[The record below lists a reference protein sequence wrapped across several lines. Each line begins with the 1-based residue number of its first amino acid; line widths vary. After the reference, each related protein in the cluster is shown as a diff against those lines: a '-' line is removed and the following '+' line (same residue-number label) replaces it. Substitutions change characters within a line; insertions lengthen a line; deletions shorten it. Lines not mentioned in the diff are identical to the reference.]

1 MKFTNSFTVRIY
13 ECEADGKLKLAT
25 LLDYMQEIAALHT
38 IELKITIPDI
48 LRLGLTWM
56 LSRYHIVIESFPHY
70 GDAVTMSTWVARHE
84 GMFSVRD
91 YQLRDGA
98 GKILASATSSWVL
111 YDLKNKK
118 IVPVAERLPLK
129 NILPERAVA
138 DEFPS
143 LPVPEK
149 SDYEREF
156 HVRMH
161 DLDINEHANNRVI
174 AEWGLETVPAD
185 LIKNSTLREIEITFK
200 GQAFYGNHIISH
212 CQIFPKDDSDT
223 VLILI
228 KNMNFDKT
236 VAVLRTKWEKTRN
249 L

>member
-13 ECEADGKLKLAT
+13 ECEADGKLKLTT

-38 IELKITIPDI
+38 IQLKITIPDI
-48 LRLGLTWM
+48 LPLGLTWM
-56 LSRYHIVIESFPHY
+56 LSRYHIVVESYPHY
-70 GDAVTMSTWVARHE
+70 GDAVTISTWVARHE
-84 GMFSVRD
+84 GMFSVRE
-91 YQLRDGA
+91 YQLSDSSGR
-98 GKILASATSSWVL
+98 ILASATSSWVL
-111 YDLKNKK
+111 YDFKRKK
-118 IVPVAERLPLK
+118 IVPVAERLPLE

-143 LPVPEK
+143 LPIPK
-149 SDYEREF
+149 KNDNERAF

-174 AEWGLETVPAD
+174 VEWGLEAVPAD
-185 LIKNSTLREIEITFK
+185 LIKTSTLREIEITFK
-200 GQAFYGNHIISH
+200 GQAFYGNRIVAQS
-212 CQIFPKDDSDT
+212 QILPGDHSNK

-228 KNMNFDKT
+228 KNLDSDKA
-236 VAVLRTKWEKTRN
+236 VAVLRTNWKKARN